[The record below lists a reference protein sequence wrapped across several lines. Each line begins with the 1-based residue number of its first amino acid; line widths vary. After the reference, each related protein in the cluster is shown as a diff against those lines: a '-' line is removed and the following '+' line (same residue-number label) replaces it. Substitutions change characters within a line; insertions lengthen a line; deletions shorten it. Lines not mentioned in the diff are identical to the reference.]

1 MISVEDRSPSCRSG
15 AAGRLDAAER
25 PAPRAGRLIRDG
37 GASAGPV
44 G

>member
-15 AAGRLDAAER
+15 AAGRLDGAER
-25 PAPRAGRLIRDG
+25 QAPRAGRLIRDG